1 MFKANEKLRC
11 FVKPT
16 RHVSGV
22 FLSRMIETSEAS
34 SIKVNPYKFRKPK
47 SSEETPA
54 TDDTKP
60 APETRDT
67 EEAAVEETNP
77 VLEEQAKKLWT
88 MLTQE
93 ETPVDK
99 AAASPESDDLKEKS
113 EDRRSGYPC

>member
-1 MFKANEKLRC
+1 M
-11 FVKPT
+11 
-16 RHVSGV
+16 
-22 FLSRMIETSEAS
+22 
-34 SIKVNPYKFRKPK
+34 
-47 SSEETPA
+47 
-54 TDDTKP
+54 
-60 APETRDT
+60 
-67 EEAAVEETNP
+67 EETNP